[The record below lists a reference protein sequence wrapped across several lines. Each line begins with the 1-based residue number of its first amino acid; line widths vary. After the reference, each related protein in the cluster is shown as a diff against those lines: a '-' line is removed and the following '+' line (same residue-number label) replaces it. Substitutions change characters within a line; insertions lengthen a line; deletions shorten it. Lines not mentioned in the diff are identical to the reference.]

1 MNKKEHLWNLIK
13 TLGAIVVLSTISL
26 NAADSNSIKH
36 FGFSAIFGVASETV
50 LHKNYQQ
57 FDDIE
62 KISYATAIAS
72 LPGLAK
78 ELTDDKFS
86 NEDMVFNILGALS
99 GAVFSNYLNNN
110 TSIFIAYNKEEK
122 SSQIKLAYKF

>member
-1 MNKKEHLWNLIK
+1 MKFIK
-13 TLGAIVVLSTISL
+13 TIIAVSLLSTISL

-36 FGFSAIFGVASETV
+36 FGFSAIFGIASETI
-50 LHKNYQQ
+50 LHKNYTQ

-62 KISYATAIAS
+62 KITYATAIAS

-78 ELTDDKFS
+78 ELTDEEFS
-86 NEDMVFNILGALS
+86 NEDMVFNVLGALS

-110 TSIFIAYNKEEK
+110 TSIFIAHNEEEK
-122 SSQIKLAYKF
+122 STQIKLAYKF

>member
-1 MNKKEHLWNLIK
+1 MKLIK
-13 TLGAIVVLSTISL
+13 TLIAISILSTISL

-36 FGFSAIFGVASETV
+36 FGFSAIFGLTSETI

-62 KISYATAIAS
+62 TISYATVIGS

-86 NEDMVFNILGALS
+86 NEDMVFNVLGALS

-110 TSIFIAYNKEEK
+110 TSIFIAHNKEEK

>member
-1 MNKKEHLWNLIK
+1 MKLIK
-13 TLGAIVVLSTISL
+13 TLGVVAILSAISL

-36 FGFSAIFGVASETV
+36 FGFSAIFGVASETI

-78 ELTDDKFS
+78 ELSDDKFS
-86 NEDMVFNILGALS
+86 NEDMVFNVLGALS

-110 TSIFIAYNKEEK
+110 TSIFIAHKRQDN

>member
-1 MNKKEHLWNLIK
+1 MKFIK
-13 TLGAIVVLSTISL
+13 TIVAISLLSTVSL

-36 FGFSAIFGVASETV
+36 FGFSAIFGLASETV
-50 LHKNYQQ
+50 LHKSYPQ

-78 ELTDDKFS
+78 ELSDTKFS
-86 NEDMVFNILGALS
+86 NEDMVFNVLGALS

-110 TSIFIAYNKEEK
+110 TSIFVAHNNEEK

>member
-1 MNKKEHLWNLIK
+1 MKLIK
-13 TLGAIVVLSTISL
+13 ILGAITILSTLSL

-36 FGFSAIFGVASETV
+36 FGFSAIFGVASETL

-78 ELTDDKFS
+78 ELTDDDFS

-110 TSIFIAYNKEEK
+110 TSIFIAHSKENK

>member
-1 MNKKEHLWNLIK
+1 MKLIK
-13 TLGAIVVLSTISL
+13 TSIAIALLSTISL

-36 FGFSAIFGVASETV
+36 FGFSAIFGLASETI

-62 KISYATAIAS
+62 KITYATAIAS

-78 ELTDDKFS
+78 ELSDTKFS
-86 NEDMVFNILGALS
+86 NEDMVFNVLGALS

-110 TSIFIAYNKEEK
+110 TNIFIAHNNEEN

>member
-1 MNKKEHLWNLIK
+1 MKLTKILLS
-13 TLGAIVVLSTISL
+13 LSTLAILNL

-36 FGFSAIFGVASETV
+36 FGFSAVFGIASETI
-50 LHKNYQQ
+50 LHKNYTQL
-57 FDDIE
+57 DDIE
-62 KISYATAIAS
+62 TISYATAIAS

-86 NEDMVFNILGALS
+86 NEDMVFNVLGALS

-110 TSIFIAYNKEEK
+110 TSLFVAHNKEEK

>member
-1 MNKKEHLWNLIK
+1 MKFIK
-13 TLGAIVVLSTISL
+13 TIIVIVLLSAINL

-36 FGFSAIFGVASETV
+36 FGFSAVFGVMSETI
-50 LHKNYQQ
+50 LHKNYPQ

-62 KISYATAIAS
+62 KISYATALAS

-78 ELTDDKFS
+78 ELSDTKFS
-86 NEDMVFNILGALS
+86 NEDMIFNIFGALS

-110 TSIFIAYNKEEK
+110 TSIFVAHNAEEK

>member
-1 MNKKEHLWNLIK
+1 MKLMKKILAV
-13 TLGAIVVLSTISL
+13 TVLSTLSL
-26 NAADSNSIKH
+26 SAADSNSIKH
-36 FGFSAIFGVASETV
+36 FGFSAVFGLASETI

-62 KISYATAIAS
+62 KISYATAIGS

-78 ELTDDKFS
+78 ELTDNEFS
-86 NEDMVFNILGALS
+86 NEDMAFNVLGALS
-99 GAVFSNYLNNN
+99 GALFSNYLNNN
-110 TSIFIAYNKEEK
+110 TSIFIAHNNEEK

>member
-1 MNKKEHLWNLIK
+1 MKLIK
-13 TLGAIVVLSTISL
+13 IISVISLLSVLNL

-36 FGFSAIFGVASETV
+36 FGFSAIFGVASETI
-50 LHKNYQQ
+50 LHKNYPQ

-62 KISYATAIAS
+62 TISYGTAIAS

-78 ELTDDKFS
+78 ELTDDEFS
-86 NEDMVFNILGALS
+86 NEDMVFNVLGALS

-110 TSIFIAYNKEEK
+110 TSIFIAHNNEKK

>member
-1 MNKKEHLWNLIK
+1 MKSLKRIL
-13 TLGAIVVLSTISL
+13 AISVLSALSL

-36 FGFSAIFGVASETV
+36 FGFSAIFGLASETI

-62 KISYATAIAS
+62 TISYATAIGS
-72 LPGLAK
+72 IPGLAK

-86 NEDMVFNILGALS
+86 NEDMVFNVLGALS

-110 TSIFIAYNKEEK
+110 TSIFIAHNSEEK

>member
-1 MNKKEHLWNLIK
+1 MKFIK
-13 TLGAIVVLSTISL
+13 TSIAIALLSSMSL

-36 FGFSAIFGVASETV
+36 FGLSAIFGVASETI
-50 LHKNYQQ
+50 LHKNYQE

-62 KISYATAIAS
+62 KISYATVIAS

-78 ELTDDKFS
+78 ELNDDEFS
-86 NEDMVFNILGALS
+86 NEDMVFNVLGALS

-110 TSIFIAYNKEEK
+110 TSIFVAHNKEEK

>member
-1 MNKKEHLWNLIK
+1 MKLIK
-13 TLGAIVVLSTISL
+13 TILTISLLSAISL

-36 FGFSAIFGVASETV
+36 FGFSAVFGVASETI

-72 LPGLAK
+72 IPGLAK
-78 ELTDDKFS
+78 ELSDDKFS
-86 NEDMVFNILGALS
+86 NEDMAFNILGALS

-110 TSIFIAYNKEEK
+110 TSIFVAHNNEKK

>member
-1 MNKKEHLWNLIK
+1 MKFIK
-13 TLGAIVVLSTISL
+13 TIATIAILGTISL

-36 FGFSAIFGVASETV
+36 FGFSAIFGLSSETV
-50 LHKNYQQ
+50 LHKNYTQ

-62 KISYATAIAS
+62 KISYATVIGS

-86 NEDMVFNILGALS
+86 NEDMVFNVLGALS

-110 TSIFIAYNKEEK
+110 TSIFIAHKNEEK
-122 SSQIKLAYKF
+122 STHIKLAYKF

>member
-1 MNKKEHLWNLIK
+1 MKFIKKLATI
-13 TLGAIVVLSTISL
+13 TILSALSL

-36 FGFSAIFGVASETV
+36 FGFSAMFGLASETI
-50 LHKNYQQ
+50 LHKNYTQ

-62 KISYATAIAS
+62 KISYATAIGS

-78 ELTDDKFS
+78 ELTDNKFS
-86 NEDMVFNILGALS
+86 NEDMVFNVLGALS

-110 TSIFIAYNKEEK
+110 TSIFIAHNQKEE
-122 SSQIKLAYKF
+122 STEIKLAYKF

>member
-1 MNKKEHLWNLIK
+1 MKIIK
-13 TLGAIVVLSTISL
+13 TLTSIALLSTISL
-26 NAADSNSIKH
+26 NAADSNSVKH
-36 FGFSAIFGVASETV
+36 FGFSAIFGVASETI

-62 KISYATAIAS
+62 KISYATVIGS

-86 NEDMVFNILGALS
+86 GEDMTFNFLGALS
-99 GAVFSNYLNNN
+99 GAIFSNYLNNN
-110 TSIFIAYNKEEK
+110 TSVFVSHNKEK
-122 SSQIKLAYKF
+122 KAAQINLAYKF

>member
-1 MNKKEHLWNLIK
+1 MKSLKKIL
-13 TLGAIVVLSTISL
+13 AISVLSAISL

-36 FGFSAIFGVASETV
+36 FGFSAIFGLASETI

-62 KISYATAIAS
+62 TISYATAIGS

-78 ELTDDKFS
+78 ELTDDEFS
-86 NEDMVFNILGALS
+86 NEDMVFNVLGALS

-110 TSIFIAYNKEEK
+110 TSIFIAHNKEEK
-122 SSQIKLAYKF
+122 SSQVKLAYKF

>member
-1 MNKKEHLWNLIK
+1 MKFIK
-13 TLGAIVVLSTISL
+13 TSIAIALLSTISL

-36 FGFSAIFGVASETV
+36 FGFSAIFGVISETV

-78 ELTDDKFS
+78 ELNDDKFS
-86 NEDMVFNILGALS
+86 NEDMVFNVLGALS

-110 TSIFIAYNKEEK
+110 TSIFVAHNKEEK

>member
-1 MNKKEHLWNLIK
+1 MKLIK
-13 TLGAIVVLSTISL
+13 ILRILALLSTISL
-26 NAADSNSIKH
+26 SAADSNSIKH
-36 FGFSAIFGVASETV
+36 FGFSTIFGLASETI
-50 LHKNYQQ
+50 LHKNYQE

-62 KISYATAIAS
+62 MISYATAIGS

-78 ELTDDKFS
+78 ELTDNEFS
-86 NEDMVFNILGALS
+86 NEDMVFNVLGALT

-110 TSIFIAYNKEEK
+110 TDIFIVHKSQEK

>member
-1 MNKKEHLWNLIK
+1 MKLIK
-13 TLGAIVVLSTISL
+13 TIIAISLLSTLSL

-36 FGFSAIFGVASETV
+36 FGFSAIFGLASETV
-50 LHKNYQQ
+50 LHKDYQQ

-62 KISYATAIAS
+62 KISYATAIGS

-86 NEDMVFNILGALS
+86 NEDMVFNVLGALS

-110 TSIFIAYNKEEK
+110 TSIFIAHKNEEK